1 MQATKGRTEA
11 EWLARRAADEL
22 LVAQATRPAAP
33 RPAAVSFW
41 VPDRLTFQNRE
52 DVVTLPDS
60 PTQFRSSG
68 WRWFL
73 VRRSHS
79 AALLGPNL
87 ESVRKALWFMETGF
101 SGEASH
107 NESFVATGIS
117 RYYFALDA
125 AIRAWWKRIFELIR
139 ETLLVERRRHFD
151 DVEPRINA
159 NNPIEVY
166 SPIFRWL
173 SGRD

>member
-1 MQATKGRTEA
+1 
-11 EWLARRAADEL
+11 
-22 LVAQATRPAAP
+22 
-33 RPAAVSFW
+33 
-41 VPDRLTFQNRE
+41 
-52 DVVTLPDS
+52 
-60 PTQFRSSG
+60 
-68 WRWFL
+68 
-73 VRRSHS
+73 
-79 AALLGPNL
+79 
-87 ESVRKALWFMETGF
+87 METGF